1 MKMASWSTVHFLN
14 LSLWYYSL
22 KNFLKLQYQ
31 FSLVLSEGFV
41 LIGCV
46 VLVLDRLPM
55 RRKWYTNIYFKDY
68 VKKMIFH
75 QVNTNLNEAESKSLL
90 CLQKG
95 KVKKSNSKRLNSERG
110 RNTYIIVKLHVLYI
124 VSTGEKNKSGSGA
137 IHFKS
142 LKSESFKGLST
153 SV

>member
-1 MKMASWSTVHFLN
+1 MKMASWSAVHFLN

-22 KNFLKLQYQ
+22 KNFLKQQHQ

-55 RRKWYTNIYFKDY
+55 RRHTQIYILKTMLRRWYFTWVY
-68 VKKMIFH
+68 
-75 QVNTNLNEAESKSLL
+75 TNLNEAESKSLL

-110 RNTYIIVKLHVLYI
+110 SNTYSIVKLHVLYI
-124 VSTGEKNKSGSGA
+124 VSTGEKNKTYISHKRLETRVFNYQNA
-137 IHFKS
+137 NFP
-142 LKSESFKGLST
+142 EN
-153 SV
+153 